1 MFVKYLDIKI
11 KLKIIIIMKK
21 RTVISALSLCGLI
34 IWFASCEPKASTQE
48 SLSEVHSETEPFNYE
63 PTVFPKDTTKLWM
76 GEGNIESDT
85 VFIVGEGGP
94 HNQLYFEFSGKT
106 VWSTIPNFFNYYRV
120 HIFQSTMLNKDIYHW
135 REEFNEEMAIL
146 EADNSTEILHRAIDY
161 WKRRGKTVIVAGTS
175 FTAILIPHYLTTR
188 GNHADK
194 YLMSAGRF
202 DVPVER
208 WKYYLRGVNSRY
220 DTDGKTLFYAD
231 TTRGP
236 NPFRGAYY
244 FKVTKVKQMIKG
256 VLGRYRY
263 TEELQDMDL
272 SNLVVAYA
280 TDDTKIGALSESE
293 LEWLKNKNVP
303 VYVTDGGHPGPDR
316 KLVEL
321 ITNGTVKL

>member
-1 MFVKYLDIKI
+1 
-11 KLKIIIIMKK
+11 
-21 RTVISALSLCGLI
+21 
-34 IWFASCEPKASTQE
+34 
-48 SLSEVHSETEPFNYE
+48 
-63 PTVFPKDTTKLWM
+63 
-76 GEGNIESDT
+76 
-85 VFIVGEGGP
+85 
-94 HNQLYFEFSGKT
+94 
-106 VWSTIPNFFNYYRV
+106 
-120 HIFQSTMLNKDIYHW
+120 KDIYHW

-208 WKYYLRGVNSRY
+208 WKRYFRGVNSRY
-220 DTDGKTLFYAD
+220 QQDGKTLAFQD

-236 NPFRGAYY
+236 NPFRGSYY

-272 SNLVVAYA
+272 SNLIVAYA
-280 TDDTKIGALSESE
+280 TDDTKMGALSPSE
-293 LEWLKNKNVP
+293 LEWLKMKDVP
-303 VYVTDGGHPGPDR
+303 VYATEGGHPGPDR

-321 ITNGTVKL
+321 IKDGTIKL